1 MFGTAFEIG
10 AEGCFE
16 LPDGTG
22 PGIDV
27 DESIFEKYSSI
38 DGPDYVE
45 SSEVKQGDMMGNLF
59 KKLLVAVCLGAVA
72 VSAAM
77 AQTFPDRTVRFV
89 VPYPPGGFNDTLA
102 RVSAE
107 KLTKM
112 WNQPVV
118 VENKPGGNTTVGNM
132 SVAKAPADGYTI
144 LITPLPFSALPGL
157 YGANLP
163 YDALKDFTPLVWAG
177 STQNALVVRNE
188 LPVNNVKDLLEYAR
202 KNPGKLNFGSTGSG
216 SSNHLSMEL
225 FMKMTGTKMAHIPY
239 KGSAPAVTAML
250 GGEIDALFDNVPNVL
265 QHIKAGK
272 LKAIGVSGV
281 QRSVLLPEVPTVA
294 ESGVPGYEVNVWFGM
309 QLPAG
314 TPKPIVDKLNRDIVQ
329 LLKEPDVVQRF
340 RIQGVEVV
348 ASTPAEFSQ
357 LVQKEIVKWTQLIKD
372 ANIRIE

>member
-1 MFGTAFEIG
+1 
-10 AEGCFE
+10 
-16 LPDGTG
+16 
-22 PGIDV
+22 
-27 DESIFEKYSSI
+27 
-38 DGPDYVE
+38 
-45 SSEVKQGDMMGNLF
+45 MGNLF
-59 KKLLVAVCLGAVA
+59 KKLLAAACLGAVVA
-72 VSAAM
+72 GAAM

-112 WNQPVV
+112 WNQPVI
-118 VENKPGGNTTVGNM
+118 VENKPGGNTTVGNVF
-132 SVAKAPADGYTI
+132 VAKSPPDGYTI

-281 QRSVLLPEVPTVA
+281 HRSVLLPEVPTVA

>member
-1 MFGTAFEIG
+1 MATW
-10 AEGCFE
+10 
-16 LPDGTG
+16 
-22 PGIDV
+22 
-27 DESIFEKYSSI
+27 
-38 DGPDYVE
+38 
-45 SSEVKQGDMMGNLF
+45 F
-59 KKLLVAVCLGAVA
+59 KTLMAIACLGWI
-72 VSAAM
+72 AAAPAG
-77 AQTFPDRTVRFV
+77 AQTFPDHPVRIV

-118 VENKPGGNTTVGNM
+118 VENKPGGNTTVGNVF
-132 SVAKAPADGYTI
+132 VAKAPADGYTI
-144 LITPLPFSALPGL
+144 LVTPLPFSALPGL
-157 YGANLP
+157 YGAKLP

-177 STQNALVVRNE
+177 STQNALVVRND
-188 LPVNNVKDLLEYAR
+188 LPVNNVKEFIEYAK
-202 KNPGKLNFGSTGSG
+202 KNPGKVNYGSTGSG

-239 KGSAPAVTAML
+239 KGSAPATMAML

-265 QHIKAGK
+265 PHIKAGK
-272 LKAIGVSGV
+272 MKAIAVSGV
-281 QRSVLLPEVPTVA
+281 QRAVLLPNVPTVA

-314 TPKPIVDKLNRDIVQ
+314 TPKPIVDKINRDLVT
-329 LLKEPDVVQRF
+329 LLKEPDVVARF
-340 RIQGVEVV
+340 RDQGVEVV

-357 LVQKEIVKWTQLIKD
+357 LVHKEVVKWTQLIKD

>member
-1 MFGTAFEIG
+1 MPHVSRRTFA
-10 AEGCFE
+10 
-16 LPDGTG
+16 
-22 PGIDV
+22 
-27 DESIFEKYSSI
+27 
-38 DGPDYVE
+38 
-45 SSEVKQGDMMGNLF
+45 
-59 KKLLVAVCLGAVA
+59 LGA
-72 VSAAM
+72 AALLAGTR
-77 AQTFPDRTVRFV
+77 AQAQNFPERTVKFV

-102 RVSAE
+102 RVSAD

-118 VENKPGGNTTVGNM
+118 VENKPGANTTLGN
-132 SVAKAPADGYTI
+132 SLVAKSPPDGYTI

-177 STQNALVVRNE
+177 STQNALVVRND
-188 LPVNNVKDLLEYAR
+188 LPVKDVQELLDYAR
-202 KNPGKLNFGSTGSG
+202 KNPGKLNYGSTGSG

-225 FMKMTGTKMAHIPY
+225 LMRMTGVKLAHIPY
-239 KGSAPAVTAML
+239 KGSAPAVTALL

-272 LKAIGVSGV
+272 MKVIGVSGL
-281 QRSVLLPEVPTVA
+281 QRSPLLPEVPTVN

-314 TPKPIVDKLNRDIVQ
+314 TPRPVVDRLNRDIVQ
-329 LLKEPDVVQRF
+329 LLKEPDTVQRF
-340 RIQGVEVV
+340 RAQGVEVV
-348 ASTPAEFSQ
+348 ASTPEEFRAW
-357 LVQKEIVKWTQLIKD
+357 VGKEVVKWTQLIKD